1 MWRDRPEGDPPP
13 RLLALATAVP
23 AHPLP
28 QGEVAAAAPGLFP
41 ERGEELTRLLPV
53 YANAG
58 IERRYSC
65 QPLTDYQ
72 APSDWRGRNARYIAG
87 ALDLLEQG
95 AGRCLAEAGLE
106 PQSVDAL
113 VTVSTTGLATPSL
126 DARLMGRLSF
136 RANVERLPVFGLGCA
151 GGVLGL
157 GRAAALAAARPG
169 AKVLLLVVE
178 LCALTFRHGDHSNAN
193 IVASALF
200 GDGAAAALV
209 SVDESKAAEAP
220 AIVHWGEHTWPDSLE
235 VMGWSVE
242 NDGLGVVFSQD
253 IPTLVRRDLGATL
266 DAYLARHGLTRG
278 DIDHYVSHPGGAKV
292 VRALEEV
299 FGLQR
304 GALVEAREVLRD
316 YGNMSAASVFF
327 VLEAARRRH
336 GLGGRQL
343 LSALGPGFTAAF
355 ATLEGPGTR
364 APIGLRRAAAAE

>member
-1 MWRDRPEGDPPP
+1 MWRDRSGGTPPP

-23 AHPLP
+23 AHTLP
-28 QGEVAAAAPGLFP
+28 QGEVAAVAPDLFP
-41 ERGEELTRLLPV
+41 DRGEELTRLLPV

-65 QPLTDYQ
+65 RPLADYRE
-72 APSDWRGRNARYIAG
+72 PTDWRGRNARYIDG
-87 ALDLLEQG
+87 ALDLLEQA
-95 AGRCLAEAGLE
+95 AGRCLVEAGIE
-106 PQSVDAL
+106 PEAVDAL

-126 DARLMGRLSF
+126 DARLMTRISF
-136 RANVERLPVFGLGCA
+136 RRDVERLPVFGLGCA

-157 GRAAALAAARPG
+157 GRAAALAAALT
-169 AKVLLLVVE
+169 AAIALALVVR
-178 LCALTFRHGDHSNAN
+178 LCPLTFRYGDHSNAN

-200 GDGAAAALV
+200 GDGAAAALI
-209 SVDESKAAEAP
+209 SVNESKADEAP
-220 AIVHWGEHTWPDSLE
+220 ALVHWGEHTWPDSLE
-235 VMGWSVE
+235 IMGWSVE

-253 IPTLVRRDLGATL
+253 IPTLVRRDLGAAL
-266 DAYLARHGLTRG
+266 DAYLARHGLARV

-316 YGNMSAASVFF
+316 YGNMSAASVLF
-327 VLEAARRRH
+327 VLEAVRRRR

-355 ATLEGPGTR
+355 ATLEGPGTC
-364 APIGLRRAAAAE
+364 APLGFGRAAAAE